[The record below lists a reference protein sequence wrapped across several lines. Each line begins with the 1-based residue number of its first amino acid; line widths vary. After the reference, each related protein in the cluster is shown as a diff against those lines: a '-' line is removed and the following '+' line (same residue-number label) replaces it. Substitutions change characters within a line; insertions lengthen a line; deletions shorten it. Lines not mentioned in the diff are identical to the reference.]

1 MIQKAFLKGFPLLAT
16 WQISINSLKLNWE
29 ITSFRKYLGLF
40 LCTISA
46 LMYYVWYY
54 AFSHHITIILFLI
67 LSSYQMVG
75 FGGQRCYPMSFFLRY
90 LAPCHPYHLL
100 KSHLLVFVHL
110 FFNTVPSLVSY
121 TVLGIGTRF
130 LLLWYILLG
139 RQTINK

>member
-1 MIQKAFLKGFPLLAT
+1 MIRGAFLKGFPLLAT

-54 AFSHHITIILFLI
+54 AFSHRIAVILFLI
-67 LSSYQMVG
+67 LSSYQTVR
-75 FGGQRCYPMSFFLRY
+75 FGSQRCYPMLFFLRY
-90 LAPCHPYHLL
+90 LAPRHPYHLL
-100 KSHLLVFVHL
+100 KSHLLLFIHL
-110 FFNTVPSLVSY
+110 FFNTISSLVSY
-121 TVLGIGTRF
+121 TVLGVGTRF
-130 LLLWYILLG
+130 LFLWYILLG